1 MKTLVNEEGAL
12 SNYKIFE
19 TNSFLQD
26 IEELNPNRK
35 NKIYLKIQNYIYPQ
49 LKINPFYGKNIK
61 KLINYKPPTW
71 RYRVGDYRLFYEIN
85 NKEKIVFIIGIEIR
99 HKAY

>member
-1 MKTLVNEEGAL
+1 MPAKEGGIL

-19 TNSFLQD
+19 TNSFIDD
-26 IEELNPNRK
+26 IEEIGSNLGK
-35 NKIYLKIQNYIYPQ
+35 KIYSKIQNYVYPQ
-49 LKINPFYGKNIK
+49 LKTNPFYGKNIK
-61 KLINYKPPTW
+61 KLINYTPPTW

-85 NKEKIVFIIGIEIR
+85 EKEKIIFIIGIEIR